1 MFKGRTAAPLA
12 VFGQRYARW
21 RTDLPNLTPLQL
33 MDRILADIDYESYLD
48 TSNDEGL
55 SRWENVLELRR
66 LASEYEDRGLMAFLE
81 DIALISDQ
89 DTLDETGSVPT
100 LLTLHAAKGLEF
112 PIVFIVGLEDG
123 TLPHIRS
130 FDDPEAMEEERR
142 LLYVGV
148 TRAKDALFLVNAQ
161 NRTAFG
167 YAEATQPSRFLADIP
182 DDLLNGS
189 VRIRRSSP
197 ISRESA
203 AQLRWDD
210 RNGAAAAA
218 ARKFAAGMKV
228 RHDVWGDGM
237 VLNSRL
243 EGGDETVDIFF
254 EQIGLKRLAASLAK
268 LDIMER

>member
-1 MFKGRTAAPLA
+1 
-12 VFGQRYARW
+12 
-21 RTDLPNLTPLQL
+21 
-33 MDRILADIDYESYLD
+33 
-48 TSNDEGL
+48 
-55 SRWENVLELRR
+55 
-66 LASEYEDRGLMAFLE
+66 MAFLE
-81 DIALISDQ
+81 DVALISDQ

-123 TLPHIRS
+123 TLPHVRS
-130 FDDPEAMEEERR
+130 FDDPEGMEEERR

-167 YAEATQPSRFLADIP
+167 YAEPTSPSRFLADIP
-182 DDLLNGS
+182 DELLKGS
-189 VRIRRSSP
+189 VRVRSRSSLT
-197 ISRESA
+197 REA
-203 AQLRWDD
+203 AAELRWPDG
-210 RNGAAAAA
+210 NGARTAA
-218 ARKFAAGMKV
+218 ARKYAAGMKV

-243 EGGDETVDIFF
+243 QDGDETVDIFF
-254 EQIGLKRLAASLAK
+254 ERIGLKRLAASLAK